1 LTATGTEDSS
11 LIIYVTSNDT
21 DLDNAIVSITG
32 LTQVSTG
39 GTLSV
44 TNSTG
49 VLYTPV
55 ANYCTTTPLTFTYQ
69 SVDQSGALSNTATGS
84 FTVTCVN
91 DAPVAIADTGA
102 TARNTNILLDVLSND
117 LDVDHTGG
125 ELSVTG
131 ITSITGGVASLSGT
145 SVLFTPTVGVCGTGS
160 FTYQTEDASGATSNT
175 TTGTV
180 TISCTNTA
188 PVAVDDSLTLAE
200 DASATALN
208 IISNDTD
215 SDA

>member
-1 LTATGTEDSS
+1 VKL
-11 LIIYVTSNDT
+11 
-21 DLDNAIVSITG
+21 
-32 LTQVSTG
+32 
-39 GTLSV
+39 
-44 TNSTG
+44 
-49 VLYTPV
+49 PV
-55 ANYCTTTPLTFTYQ
+55 AVF
-69 SVDQSGALSNTATGS
+69 
-84 FTVTCVN
+84 
-91 DAPVAIADTGA
+91 DTGA

-188 PVAVDDSLTLAE
+188 PVAVDDSLTLLE